1 MIARSDCRR
10 APLTSAADGRAI
22 SAPHPTHAPDVEIE
36 RNHNEQNA
44 SKPPYRAASA
54 RLEGFCTRL
63 QPLSIGVL
71 EFPVIK
77 EKNREFPLAHRRH
90 SDAQATTP
98 IALDRGAGVGG
109 ADVGYWTRVQ
119 GHGPNRDL
127 RSTQPIPLGGPSII
141 EKLYPCVHLIG
152 AVGGKGQEL
161 LDVVVG
167 PVGALGKIDATRP
180 NSLEMRG
187 QTLPFGTRVGC
198 TRDDCQPAEGRRL
211 VDQRRTIAGVLNKR
225 DVWEVL
231 TAEAHER

>member
-1 MIARSDCRR
+1 M
-10 APLTSAADGRAI
+10 P
-22 SAPHPTHAPDVEIE
+22 
-36 RNHNEQNA
+36 RNHPIGRQARGSGILHPAAAALNWRLGIPFYQGKEQGIPLG
-44 SKPPYRAASA
+44 SSPPFR
-54 RLEGFCTRL
+54 CTGNDSDRPR
-63 QPLSIGVL
+63 Q
-71 EFPVIK
+71 
-77 EKNREFPLAHRRH
+77 RCWRR
-90 SDAQATTP
+90 
-98 IALDRGAGVGG
+98 RCRCW
-109 ADVGYWTRVQ
+109 YWTRVQ

-127 RSTQPIPLGGPSII
+127 RSTQPIPLGGPSLI